1 MAILDPGVGGEKIPP
16 FEQDF
21 DFFRH
26 GRDPLPD
33 TSPMATQS
41 IGTAKALA
49 DSMAPVE
56 LKSQKAALSL
66 CCGAKLER

>member
-56 LKSQKAALSL
+56 FEAHPVPLQMT
-66 CCGAKLER
+66 